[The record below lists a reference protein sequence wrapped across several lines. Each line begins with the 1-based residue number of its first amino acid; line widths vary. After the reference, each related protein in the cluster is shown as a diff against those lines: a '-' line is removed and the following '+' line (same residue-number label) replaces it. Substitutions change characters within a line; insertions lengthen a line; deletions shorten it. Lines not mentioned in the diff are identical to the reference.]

1 MFAIYGESRKGIS
14 PYGKATKIMMYDRT
28 NHTTATLVAAVI
40 TIVGLILVACST
52 TNNANTTS
60 EATETS
66 TLPPAEGT
74 TTYPLE
80 LTTAFG
86 TTTLKARPT
95 RIAVVSA
102 GTDVDNLIALGVTP
116 IFAYSDVTK
125 TREWDIQTGL
135 TKGIQYTTPATGIPY
150 KLITQSKPELI
161 IDYQSYTTPE
171 EYKKLTRIAPVLT
184 KQHADNRP
192 TWEESLQ
199 AIARALDL
207 QERGT
212 KITES
217 VQQKLAT
224 VLDQRTDLR
233 GKTAGIISAVNSQE
247 LGFTSTDGT
256 DTQAMLTTMGFTTPE
271 FAKTKSHS
279 EDWLTPTTDYPNI
292 DAEILFIF
300 AVKDTQKE
308 LLDQPEFTTI
318 PAVAAGTTPSLMTP
332 TKQCLPTAPPSASP
346 GESTKHSSQ
355 HSPKSLPNSN
365 NHNRPTHAGGFCAP
379 VGVEKHP

>member
-1 MFAIYGESRKGIS
+1 
-14 PYGKATKIMMYDRT
+14 MMYDRT